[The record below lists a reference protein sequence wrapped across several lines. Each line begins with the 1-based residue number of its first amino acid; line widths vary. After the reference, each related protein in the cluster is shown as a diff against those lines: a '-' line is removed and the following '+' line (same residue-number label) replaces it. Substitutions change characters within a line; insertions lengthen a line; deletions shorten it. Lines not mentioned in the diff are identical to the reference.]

1 MPVLQTS
8 VDRSSGQFQRNS
20 EKMLEKVAQL
30 DELLGQLRGGGG
42 ERAVRRNR
50 ERGKLLPR
58 ERVELLIDR
67 DSAFLE
73 LSPFAAHG
81 SDFHLGAS
89 VVTGIGVIEGV
100 ECVISAPDQTVKGG
114 TANPFTL
121 KKGLRAQEIAE
132 QNRMPLVG
140 LVESGGADLPTQAE
154 IFVPGGEQFRRQT
167 QLSRNRIPVISVVF
181 GNATAGGAYTPGMSD
196 YNIFIKERS
205 KVFLGGPPL
214 VKMATGEESD
224 DESLGGAEMHSRV
237 SGLSDYLAEDEAD
250 AMRLC
255 RQVVR
260 RLNWR
265 KRGPGPSVLPV
276 ADPLHD
282 IEELIGIASIDLKEP
297 FDMREVI
304 ARIVDGSEYDEFK
317 PAYGASLT
325 TGFAAIHGYPTGIVA
340 NTQGVLF
347 SEESQKAA
355 QFIQLCN
362 QIDTPIL
369 FMHNVTGYM
378 VGREYEQRG
387 IIKHGAQMINA
398 VSNSDVPHISL
409 ITGGSYGAG
418 NYGMSGR
425 AYQPRFVFTWPN
437 AKIAVM
443 GGEQLAGVISIV
455 QRGSARAKG
464 KPYDE
469 EADKQMRAYIENE
482 IESQS
487 LALAMSGRVYDDGV
501 IDPRDS
507 RTVLGIA
514 LSAIHGEEV
523 KGSLEW
529 GVFRM

>member
-1 MPVLQTS
+1 
-8 VDRSSGQFQRNS
+8 
-20 EKMLEKVAQL
+20 
-30 DELLGQLRGGGG
+30 
-42 ERAVRRNR
+42 
-50 ERGKLLPR
+50 
-58 ERVELLIDR
+58 
-67 DSAFLE
+67 
-73 LSPFAAHG
+73 
-81 SDFHLGAS
+81 
-89 VVTGIGVIEGV
+89 
-100 ECVISAPDQTVKGG
+100 
-114 TANPFTL
+114 
-121 KKGLRAQEIAE
+121 
-132 QNRMPLVG
+132 
-140 LVESGGADLPTQAE
+140 
-154 IFVPGGEQFRRQT
+154 
-167 QLSRNRIPVISVVF
+167 
-181 GNATAGGAYTPGMSD
+181 
-196 YNIFIKERS
+196 
-205 KVFLGGPPL
+205 
-214 VKMATGEESD
+214 
-224 DESLGGAEMHSRV
+224 
-237 SGLSDYLAEDEAD
+237 
-250 AMRLC
+250 MRLC

-265 KRGPGPSVLPV
+265 KRGPGPTVLPV

-282 IEELIGIASIDLKEP
+282 VEDLIGIASIDLREP

-304 ARIVDGSEYDEFK
+304 ARLVDGSEYDEFK
-317 PAYGASLT
+317 PAYGPSLT
-325 TGFAAIHGYPTGIVA
+325 TGFAAIHGYPIGIVA

-369 FMHNVTGYM
+369 FIHNVTGYM

-398 VSNSDVPHISL
+398 VSNSDVPHVSL
-409 ITGGSYGAG
+409 IAGGSYGAG

-437 AKIAVM
+437 AKVAVM

-455 QRGSARAKG
+455 QRASARARG

-469 EADKQMRAYIENE
+469 QADEQMRAYIESE

-514 LSAIHGEEV
+514 LSAIHGQEV